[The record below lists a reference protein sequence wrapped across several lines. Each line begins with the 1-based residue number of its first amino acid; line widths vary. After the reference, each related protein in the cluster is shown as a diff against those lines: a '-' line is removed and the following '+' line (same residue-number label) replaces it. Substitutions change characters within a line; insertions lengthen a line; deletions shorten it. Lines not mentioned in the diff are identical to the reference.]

1 MSVAEAEEKI
11 MRSLL
16 AAAALMTA
24 CASQSPV
31 DRIETF
37 RAARERGDVA
47 TAQKYVAPDARIW
60 FEEKKGEGDPFG
72 VDSGGRWDHWD
83 RYFHSKTTLSDWKVD
98 DRTATAVANETN
110 DFMQALDWKPKPYT
124 VTYWLDSQGR
134 IEGVLIKSMPGKA
147 VNRLD
152 EFKAWARQHHPDE
165 LAYLMP
171 NDKLDP
177 TGDRPERW
185 HAILDEW
192 RGVKGTSKNVE

>member
-1 MSVAEAEEKI
+1 

-16 AAAALMTA
+16 ATAVLVTA

-31 DRIETF
+31 DRIEAF
-37 RAARERGDVA
+37 RAAQQRGDTVA
-47 TAQKYVAPDARIW
+47 AQAYLAPDARIW

-72 VDSGGRWDHWD
+72 VGGGRWDHWD
-83 RYFHSKTTLSDWKVD
+83 QYFHSKTTLSDWKVD
-98 DRTATAVANETN
+98 GRTATAVANETN

-124 VTYWLDSQGR
+124 VTYWLDEQAR
-134 IEGVLIKSMPGKA
+134 IEGVLIKSLPGKA

-152 EFKAWARQHHPDE
+152 EFKAWAREHHPEE

-185 HAILDEW
+185 RSILEEW
-192 RGVKGTSKNVE
+192 RRLR